1 MILTCGQNQA
11 PLTPCRGVTHAE
23 EEFNVPGSASV
34 ALGLRPWQVS
44 TLTPIPFRALSP
56 GNKPALNRQR
66 DHSACGQTET
76 PLRVRKTRENLRQD
90 SLYPDIPPPCL
101 FTVSASPSCATSPQL
116 SLSHSED
123 RPSLEALTLTHTGTS
138 NITLPTEIADEYPT
152 VSTLTD
158 TPNPAP
164 RIQRH
169 RSVSRRML
177 SKVKQ
182 GIAIRTKATT
192 AVRPNEPETTIF
204 RRLSNARKKSSEV
217 ERRADRFDAY
227 NSGINVSGETT
238 PPLVLDTEHQ
248 LTQRS
253 FTDSTISTNEILG
266 SETQAPSYDACP
278 GVSPPCFSS
287 PNSLANRSPST
298 ELTPRP
304 PIRSHSNPLDRGTTF
319 AFLSIPHVLLN
330 VTADRM
336 AVDAGSTQTLWVA
349 IEGTVLSRALDVHKD
364 GAIDFKHFSTQ
375 SDDNCLGSVTSLR
388 LCFKPAPGCQILD
401 IVGQKT
407 AKDLKVNQICSL
419 FVSVSVPKLSLTAT
433 NDSEPDNS
441 SLFDELESIVG
452 TLDTD
457 VLHVEARY
465 RHSLLP
471 HDNVVNVRYTARLRR
486 PKAESRW
493 SLPTAL
499 NDLSISDEVHTK
511 IAIHL
516 ADHYSPRRAI
526 GLIDRCLG
534 VEVGASEAVRQIRQ
548 TLLRDLD
555 QETLVNGEQKPSVI
569 VTDID
574 TLASGSGAP
583 ATADDSATTAD
594 GPFESAFVCTAGNN
608 DVPTS
613 TSLHSETKKRSTSAS
628 ALTAYPPPSIRPHAD
643 QSLSSTNTSS
653 LPTTQQDDARKL
665 WRHIRQSSLSATQ
678 AAELESLPV
687 HQLEAKDEKLRELRK
702 QALANK
708 RSVGAETLKDWKWT
722 EKVEEMK
729 RAEMPWL

>member
-1 MILTCGQNQA
+1 MANKENQA
-11 PLTPCRGVTHAE
+11 PFTPCRGVTHADE
-23 EEFNVPGSASV
+23 ESNLPGSASI

-56 GNKPALNRQR
+56 GNKPALHRQR

-90 SLYPDIPPPCL
+90 VLCPDIPPPCL
-101 FTVSASPSCATSPQL
+101 FTAPASPNCAIALPTSHC
-116 SLSHSED
+116 HSQH
-123 RPSLEALTLTHTGTS
+123 RPSLEAQTLTHTGAS
-138 NITLPTEIADEYPT
+138 NITLPTQIADDYPT
-152 VSTLTD
+152 ISPLVDPPS
-158 TPNPAP
+158 PAP

-182 GIAIRTKATT
+182 GIASRTKATG

-204 RRLSNARKKSSEV
+204 RRLSNTRKKSSEV
-217 ERRADRFDAY
+217 ERREDTFDTY
-227 NSGINVSGETT
+227 SSGIDVSGETT
-238 PPLVLDTEHQ
+238 PPLVVDTEQ
-248 LTQRS
+248 QPTQRS
-253 FTDSTISTNEILG
+253 FTDSTVSTNEILG
-266 SETQAPSYDACP
+266 NETLAPYYDGCP
-278 GVSPPCFSS
+278 GVFPSCLSSPPSS
-287 PNSLANRSPST
+287 ANRSPST

-304 PIRSHSNPLDRGTTF
+304 PIKAPSRLIDQETHLTR
-319 AFLSIPHVLLN
+319 LSIPHVLLN

-336 AVDAGSTQTLWVA
+336 AVDAGSTETIWVA
-349 IEGTVLSRALDVHKD
+349 VEGTVLSRALDVSTD
-364 GAIDFKHFSTQ
+364 GAINFKHFSTQ
-375 SDDNCLGSVTSLR
+375 SDDTSLGSVTSLR

-407 AKDLKVNQICSL
+407 AKDLKINQTCSL
-419 FVSVSVPKLSLTAT
+419 FVSVSVPKLNLIAV

-441 SLFDELESIVG
+441 SLFEELESIVG

-457 VLHVEARY
+457 LLHVEARY
-465 RHSLLP
+465 RHSLLR
-471 HDNVVNVRYTARLRR
+471 HDNVVNVRHTSKLRR
-486 PKAESRW
+486 PKSESRW

-526 GLIDRCLG
+526 GLINRCLG
-534 VEVGASEAVRQIRQ
+534 VEVTASEAVRQVRE
-548 TLLRDLD
+548 TLLRDLGG
-555 QETLVNGEQKPSVI
+555 EGLVDEEPKPSVI

-574 TLASGSGAP
+574 TLPSGLGAEPSVDDSGTTAP
-583 ATADDSATTAD
+583 ATFKSACV
-594 GPFESAFVCTAGNN
+594 FIAGNN
-608 DVPTS
+608 DGSAPTD
-613 TSLHSETKKRSTSAS
+613 LHLRANRRSTSAS
-628 ALTAYPPPSIRPHAD
+628 ALTIHPPPSTRPHVD
-643 QSLSSTNTSS
+643 QSFSSTNISS
-653 LPTTQQDDARKL
+653 LSITQQDDARKL
-665 WRHIRQSSLSATQ
+665 WRHIRQSSLSTKQ

-687 HQLEAKDEKLRELRK
+687 HQIEAKDEKLRELRK

-722 EKVEEMK
+722 EKMEEMK
-729 RAEMPWL
+729 KAEMPWL

>member
-1 MILTCGQNQA
+1 MANKENQA
-11 PLTPCRGVTHAE
+11 PLTPCRGATHADE
-23 EEFNVPGSASV
+23 ELNLAGSASV
-34 ALGLRPWQVS
+34 ALRLRPWQVS

-90 SLYPDIPPPCL
+90 VLCPGIPPPCL
-101 FTVSASPSCATSPQL
+101 FTATASPNCTIAPQL
-116 SLSHSED
+116 SKCHNED
-123 RPSLEALTLTHTGTS
+123 RSTFEVQTLTHTGAS
-138 NITLPTEIADEYPT
+138 NTTLPTQIADDYPT
-152 VSTLTD
+152 ISPHSAD
-158 TPNPAP
+158 APNPAP

-182 GIAIRTKATT
+182 GITSRTKPTT
-192 AVRPNEPETTIF
+192 AVRPNEPETTMF
-204 RRLSNARKKSSEV
+204 RRLSNTRKKSSEV
-217 ERRADRFDAY
+217 ERRGDTFDAY
-227 NSGINVSGETT
+227 SSGIDVSGETT
-238 PPLVLDTEHQ
+238 PPLVVDTEQ
-248 LTQRS
+248 QPTQRS
-253 FTDSTISTNEILG
+253 FTDSTVSTNEVLG
-266 SETQAPSYDACP
+266 NETPAPYHDACP
-278 GVSPPCFSS
+278 GVPLSCLSS
-287 PNSLANRSPST
+287 PHSSASSSPST

-304 PIRSHSNPLDRGTTF
+304 PSKVPSRLLDPGTHL
-319 AFLSIPHVLLN
+319 ACLSIPHVLLN
-330 VTADRM
+330 VTVDRM
-336 AVDAGSTQTLWVA
+336 AVDAGSAGSIWVA
-349 IEGTVLSRALDVHKD
+349 IEGTVLSRALDVSTD
-364 GAIDFKHFSTQ
+364 GVIDFKHFSTQ
-375 SDDNCLGSVTSLR
+375 SDDTSLGSVTSLR

-407 AKDLKVNQICSL
+407 AKDLKINQTCSL
-419 FVSVSVPKLSLTAT
+419 FVSVSVPKLNLTGA
-433 NDSEPDNS
+433 NDSEADNS
-441 SLFDELESIVG
+441 SLFEELESIVG

-457 VLHVEARY
+457 LLHVEARY

-471 HDNVVNVRYTARLRR
+471 HDNVVNVRHTAKLRR

-534 VEVGASEAVRQIRQ
+534 VEVTASEAVRQVRQ

-555 QETLVNGEQKPSVI
+555 REGLVDEEQKPSVI

-574 TLASGSGAP
+574 TLPSGLGAEP
-583 ATADDSATTAD
+583 PVDDSGTTAHA
-594 GPFESAFVCTAGNN
+594 PFKSACVFAAGNN
-608 DVPTS
+608 DGAAFTD
-613 TSLHSETKKRSTSAS
+613 LHLETNRRSTSAS
-628 ALTAYPPPSIRPHAD
+628 ALNIHPPPSTRPHVD
-643 QSLSSTNTSS
+643 QGFSSTNVSS
-653 LPTTQQDDARKL
+653 LPVTQQDDARRL
-665 WRHIRQSSLSATQ
+665 WRHIRQSSLSTKQ

-687 HQLEAKDEKLRELRK
+687 HQIEAKDEKLRELRK

-722 EKVEEMK
+722 EKMEEMK
-729 RAEMPWL
+729 KSEMPWL